1 MTKMDKDADKKSMD
15 VAKPGKSMPDLSA
28 RPVIVSHRPMVQD
41 PMVKSE
47 AKTEEPVE
55 PVKQESEAGTTEES
69 VPSYEK
75 KVIKPISEPEPAEP
89 DESAAEDATVDATKE
104 TDEPEPASDEAA
116 VVEAVA
122 SQAQS
127 RNGKKDGEPSE
138 QDKANQEH
146 FKKLIAD
153 KTYFVSVGQAGRRR
167 NRRTA
172 VILSV
177 FLVLALTGAYA
188 AVDAGIIA
196 ANIEL
201 PVDLIKN

>member
-1 MTKMDKDADKKSMD
+1 MAKMDKDADKKSMD
-15 VAKPGKSMPDLSA
+15 VSKPGKSMPDLSA
-28 RPVIVSHRPMVQD
+28 RPVIVTHRPMVQD

-47 AKTEEPVE
+47 AKSEEPVE
-55 PVKQESEAGTTEES
+55 PVKQESDADTNEES

-75 KVIKPISEPEPAEP
+75 KVIKPISEPEPAES
-89 DESAAEDATVDATKE
+89 DGSAADEAKEDTTKE
-104 TDEPEPASDEAA
+104 TDEPASDDAA

-127 RNGKKDGEPSE
+127 RAGKKDGEPSE

-146 FKKLIAD
+146 IKKLIAD
-153 KTYFVSVGQAGRRR
+153 KTYFVSVGQATRRR

-172 VILSV
+172 VMFLV
-177 FLVLALTGAYA
+177 FLVLVLAGAYA

-201 PVDLIKN
+201 PIDLIKN